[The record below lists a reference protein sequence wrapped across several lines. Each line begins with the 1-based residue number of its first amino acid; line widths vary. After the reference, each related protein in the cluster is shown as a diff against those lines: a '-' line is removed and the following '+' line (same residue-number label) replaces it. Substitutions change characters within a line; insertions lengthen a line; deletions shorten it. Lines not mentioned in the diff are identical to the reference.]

1 MQLWSALCKTLAEK
15 AAWALA
21 TDRGLD
27 LIVMNPA
34 TVAGP
39 KSGMNINMDMNNN
52 VQNLLD
58 QSGIFA
64 FIHVDDLASAH
75 ILTYQADRAAGRYIC
90 FEKLLSK
97 ADIVE
102 AANQMYPNY
111 PMAAK
116 RYVFSP
122 SLLYIFLILGI
133 QFSLS
138 SSKLELVASCFYYY

>member
-1 MQLWSALCKTLAEK
+1 
-15 AAWALA
+15 
-21 TDRGLD
+21 
-27 LIVMNPA
+27 MNPA
-34 TVAGP
+34 TVLARS
-39 KSGMNINMDMNNN
+39 KTNVLVNNN
-52 VQNLLD
+52 LQRLLD

-64 FIHVDDLASAH
+64 FVYVDDLAKAH
-75 ILTYQADRAAGRYIC
+75 ILTYQAEGASGRYIC

-122 SLLYIFLILGI
+122 LYLVV
-133 QFSLS
+133 LS
-138 SSKLELVASCFYYY
+138 CHVPP